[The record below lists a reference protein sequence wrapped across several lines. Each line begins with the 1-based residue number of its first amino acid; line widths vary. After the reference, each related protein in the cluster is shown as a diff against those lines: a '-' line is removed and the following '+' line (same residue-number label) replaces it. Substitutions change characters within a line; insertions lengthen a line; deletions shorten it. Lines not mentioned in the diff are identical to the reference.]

1 MKTENKLFL
10 IIVLFL
16 FSFGEINS
24 LKCGADKFKLNPYH
38 IGPSGDDERRRL
50 DAIYSPIKIG
60 VDYSSFTLSSL
71 TDSMLNDIKSIIED
85 TLTEFSKFL
94 QVQHTDIDLTDQQES
109 IKKSCELETIG
120 TGYENYLINNDV
132 IIFPM
137 FSDNLGD
144 NVHATA
150 AYCLTNG
157 KRPRPVGG
165 VLKISSGLSFYKSN
179 LRLYLKRLIFHEV
192 THILVFNPTL
202 LNRLGMTNTRNSVT
216 YVKSSK
222 VLSKAKEHFN
232 CGSLTGIPLEDQG
245 GNGTA
250 AYHWE
255 ARYMLGDYMI
265 STDYIDNVI
274 SDITLALFEDTKFY
288 KVNYY
293 SGGLFKYGKNKGCSF
308 LNKKCVINGTSS
320 YGEFCTS
327 SGQGMCSVT
336 RTGKGTCM
344 IIDYSYYETVIPSK
358 YQYFNNPNQGGFLP
372 ANFCPVVEGPNSDTD
387 YLPTSCRAGTSSFAP
402 EFGEIIG
409 NNSFCFI
416 SSLLPSSSTYD
427 IDSRPTCYRAECNKD
442 TNQIVVYVGNSTFIC
457 PSEGGIVSAT
467 GFKGILTC
475 PNYTEICSTESKTLC
490 NDMFDCLNRKVE
502 SDIDTFVYDEN
513 EFNRFISGKN
523 VEINF
528 YFLAILIL
536 YFLI

>member
-1 MKTENKLFL
+1 MKTDKTLLL

-16 FSFGEINS
+16 FSLSEIDC
-24 LKCGADKFKLNPYH
+24 LKCGADKLKLNPYH
-38 IGPSGDDERRRL
+38 IGSSEGDERRRL
-50 DAIYSPIKIG
+50 DGIYSPIKIG
-60 VDYSSFTLSSL
+60 ADYSSFNSSSL
-71 TDSMLNDIKSIIED
+71 PDSVLNEIKSILEE
-85 TLTEFSKFL
+85 TLNEFPKFL
-94 QVQHTDIDLTDQQES
+94 QVQHIDIDLSDQQES
-109 IKKSCELETIG
+109 IKKSCELDTIG
-120 TGYENYLINNDV
+120 SGYGSFLINNDV

-144 NVHATA
+144 NVHASA

-157 KRPRPVGG
+157 NRPRPVGG
-165 VLKISSGLSFYKSN
+165 VLKISSSLDYYKSN
-179 LRLYLKRLIFHEV
+179 FHLYLKRLLFHEI

-202 LNRLGMTNTRNSVT
+202 LNRLGITSTRNSVT

-250 AYHWE
+250 GSHWE

-265 STDYIDNVI
+265 SNDYLDNVI
-274 SDITLALFEDTKFY
+274 SDISLALFEDTKFY

-308 LNKKCVINGTSS
+308 LNKKCVINGTST
-320 YGEFCTS
+320 YEEFCTS
-327 SGQGMCSVT
+327 TGQEMCSIT
-336 RTGKGTCM
+336 RTSKGTCM
-344 IIDYSYYETVIPSK
+344 VIDYSYYGITIPSK

-372 ANFCPVVEGPNSDTD
+372 ANFCPVVEGPSYDTD
-387 YLPTSCRAGTSSFAP
+387 YLSTSCKTGSSSFAS

-409 NNSFCFI
+409 EDSFCFI
-416 SSLLPSSSTYD
+416 SSLLPSSSTYN
-427 IDSRPTCYRAECNKD
+427 ITSRPTCYRAECNKD
-442 TNQIVVYVGNSTFIC
+442 TNQIVVYVGDSTFIC
-457 PSEGGIVSAT
+457 PSGGGIVSGT

-475 PNYTEICSTESKTLC
+475 PKYEEICGTESKDLC
-490 NDMFDCLNRKVE
+490 NDMFDCLNKKVE
-502 SDIDTFVYDEN
+502 ADIDTFIYNEDE
-513 EFNRFISGKN
+513 FQRFISGKN
-523 VEINF
+523 IEINY

-536 YFLI
+536 YFLF